1 MIRSLNSHLIL
12 WYAILGPQIL
22 TNIFKLNWTCS
33 FLRISCQMW
42 IGAVPWIV
50 HITSYSLFT
59 WNLGC
64 YIRMIFMD
72 LLQSH
77 RACKGITWNKSWWA
91 TIISLLLLIC
101 QVRVFALHLQ
111 RKGCPLYHIWWIL
124 HRILRIINGCG
135 QQGCLFWAISIWNTN
150 FYNWLLLLLFS
161 IWKLR
166 FIHGNKILKHS
177 LYW

>member
-1 MIRSLNSHLIL
+1 MQYAYLIIARERMIRSLNSHLIL

-77 RACKGITWNKSWWA
+77 RACKGIHMKQIVMSNNHF
-91 TIISLLLLIC
+91 I
-101 QVRVFALHLQ
+101 V
-111 RKGCPLYHIWWIL
+111 
-124 HRILRIINGCG
+124 IINLPG
-135 QQGCLFWAISIWNTN
+135 QGICTTSTEKRLPFIS
-150 FYNWLLLLLFS
+150 YLVDS
-161 IWKLR
+161 
-166 FIHGNKILKHS
+166 S
-177 LYW
+177 